1 MPRGFQPGDENA
13 GRPKGSSNK
22 EAKAIREKFAQLLE
36 NKLPEVEAW
45 LDEIRE
51 ADPSKGFE
59 LMLKMMEYVMPKL
72 KAVENSFSSED
83 GVQSIKIEVVKSKD
97 ESEHKDINTI

>member
-1 MPRGFQPGDENA
+1 MPKGFVAGDPNA
-13 GRPKGSSNK
+13 GRPKGASNK
-22 EAKAIREKFAQLLE
+22 EAKVIREKFAQLLE
-36 NKLPEVEAW
+36 NKMPEVEAW

-72 KAVENSFSSED
+72 KAVENSFSTED
-83 GVQSIKIEVVKSKD
+83 GIQSIKIEVVKNND
-97 ESEHKDINTI
+97 ESAHKDQ